1 MPEKG
6 QRTVVVT
13 GGSRGIGR
21 AICLALAKP
30 DTHIYFNYFNPADP
44 EGEAAAADET
54 QRLVTE
60 SKATASSQSVN
71 VASEDEV
78 NDFFSHIMSETGRI
92 DILVNNAGITRD
104 SLLVRMK
111 TKAWDDVI
119 EVNLKGTFLCSRA
132 AAKIMMKQR
141 EGRIIN
147 IASIV
152 GVIGN
157 PGQSNYVASKAAI
170 IGLTKAAAKEL
181 APRGVTVNAIAPGFI
196 ETDMTAVLPQNVKD
210 AFLSQIPLGRAGQP
224 EDVAASVAFLASD
237 SASYM
242 TGQVFHVSGGMYI

>member
-21 AICLALAKP
+21 AICLALARP
-30 DTHIYFNYFNPADP
+30 DTHIYFNYFNPGDP
-44 EGEAAAADET
+44 EGEAAAAAET
-54 QRLVTE
+54 EKQVAET
-60 SKATASSQSVN
+60 KATASSRSVN

-78 NDFFSHIMSETGRI
+78 TGFFDGIMSETGRV

-170 IGLTKAAAKEL
+170 IGLTKASAKEL
-181 APRGVTVNAIAPGFI
+181 APRGITVNAVAPGFI

-210 AFLSQIPLGRAGQP
+210 AFMAQIPLGRAGRP
-224 EDVAASVAFLASD
+224 EDVAASVAFLASE
-237 SASYM
+237 SGSYL
-242 TGQVFHVSGGMYI
+242 TGQVIHVSGGMYI

>member
-30 DTHIYFNYFNPADP
+30 DTHIYFNYFNPGDP
-44 EGEAAAADET
+44 EGEAAAAAET
-54 QRLVTE
+54 QRLVMQ
-60 SKATASSQSVN
+60 SHATASSQSVN

-78 NDFFSHIMSETGRI
+78 NDFFSNIMSETGRI
-92 DILVNNAGITRD
+92 DVLVNNAGITRD

-119 EVNLKGTFLCSRA
+119 EVNLKGTFLCSRT

-210 AFLSQIPLGRAGQP
+210 AFLAQIPLGRAGQP

-242 TGQVFHVSGGMYI
+242 TGQVFHISGGMYI

>member
-6 QRTVVVT
+6 QRTAVVT

-21 AICLALAKP
+21 AICLALAMP
-30 DTHIYFNYFNPADP
+30 DTHIYFNYFNPGDP
-44 EGEAAAADET
+44 EGEAAAAAET
-54 QRLVTE
+54 ENMVAQ

-71 VASEDEV
+71 VASEEEV
-78 NDFFSHIMSETGRI
+78 NGFFDTIISETGRI

-119 EVNLKGTFLCSRA
+119 DVNLKGTFLCSRA

-147 IASIV
+147 IASVV

-170 IGLTKAAAKEL
+170 IGLTKATAKEL
-181 APRGVTVNAIAPGFI
+181 APRGVTVNAVAPGFI

-210 AFLSQIPLGRAGQP
+210 AFLAQVPLGRAGKP
-224 EDVAASVAFLASD
+224 SDVAASVAFLASE
-237 SASYM
+237 SASYL
-242 TGQVFHVSGGMYI
+242 TGQVIHVSGGMYI